1 MTEKGGS
8 EASTEASVT
17 RDVLDRAVQD
27 ALASQGYLGTPLADL
42 AKEVLRLEIDGID
55 NRGETQPQVMRV
67 IERWANENSEWMNSR
82 EGEQ

>member
-27 ALASQGYLGTPLADL
+27 ALDSQGYLGTPLADL
-42 AKEVLRLEIDGID
+42 AREVLRLEIDGID
-55 NRGETQPQVMRV
+55 NRGETQPKVMRV

-82 EGEQ
+82 EGEK